1 MHRMAEVFYQF
12 DAYILSHATYYRALR
27 YGGVI
32 ILFLKR
38 EHVHEGLSIKKH
50 PNVFLECMVS
60 ALQSYNVVNVSLL
73 SPED

>member
-1 MHRMAEVFYQF
+1 MIDMLH
-12 DAYILSHATYYRALR
+12 
-27 YGGVI
+27 
-32 ILFLKR
+32 LKHSSDL
-38 EHVHEGLSIKKH
+38 HVHEGLGIKKH